1 MMRSL
6 QSCDFDWV
14 FLSPSAM
21 FVHGPRSGKFRL
33 GKDERLVGD
42 DGSKITFEEY
52 AIALANE
59 IEKPKYHQERFIVG
73 Y

>member
-6 QSCDFDWV
+6 QGCDFDWV

-21 FVHGPRSGKFRL
+21 FVHGPRTGKFCL

-42 DGSKITFEEY
+42 DGIKITFEDY
-52 AIALANE
+52 AIALIGE
-59 IEKPKYHQERFIVG
+59 IEKRKYHQERFTVG